1 MAYSNNSE
9 LFLYYILRIGRNCI
23 RIVIVVGTAIL
34 LSTPV
39 SLAEPFVQSIPQSN
53 TELARQDKPAETID
67 RNIPPSNPELAK
79 QDSKNPNTTPGI
91 IPQSIQ
97 TLPVGLNINGKNVLQ
112 SMNVRGKDDGE
123 KAVDFDRWLVPF
135 DETIEALKFKIKEG
149 ANGDVEISSALLK
162 FQFSADKLIKDPQL
176 GRSIAIQ
183 DLMAIPGFKIKF
195 DINKYAIDI
204 QTPAFNTSNT
214 TSIVDTPASF
224 DGLATAK
231 PAGWGVGAVQER
243 LNVSGQKDNPGSLQG
258 ELKAVG
264 NVFDANWYL
273 RVDQSQFDRLQNWN
287 ITDGVVIRQRPDNDV
302 VVGSQIPFWRR
313 QSGST
318 GSYWG
323 GTAIWRQGFA
333 PPTQLFASDFLV
345 NERLQSSRIGRSIA
359 GQAFP
364 GTIVQLVRGSQ
375 TQVLQEVLVNSSG
388 VYRFD
393 NLIVGN
399 DVDNTF
405 GQDYRVLLYPN
416 GQLTANPE
424 IRPAQF
430 VTTPG
435 QIPTGA
441 SAFVVSAG
449 GNRVASGNF
458 GNFDAV
464 QGGVLYRRGLN
475 ESLTVGVGA
484 AFDREVLGVAEVFW
498 QPNNVPLQVAF
509 SATGGKQTEILGRFD
524 YRPSNEFFVTG
535 NIDQLSSRADAN
547 WKLSPGF
554 TAVSNYDSNR
564 GLSVGGEYSA
574 THSRYSSSYVR
585 AEIDSRAR
593 LRFGAN
599 QRLDNW
605 LFSHQSNESATT
617 TQVAYR
623 LDKNLDNIDSGSE
636 LVANYQTNSPVV
648 VNANVS
654 PNFTSLVWRYRA
666 PQRTLDGRSLWQ
678 TEIGYGFNN
687 AGSGLVAG
695 VDLNLTP
702 GLRLR
707 GSYRG
712 AGDNGRDNYSIEL
725 NTTLLTSQGI
735 QGTDTQIEELRAQ
748 GQVEFKAFLD
758 TNGNGLQDPGEAAY
772 YDPLLFK
779 VNQKPLRDFRVVNE
793 TNSGKIKLPSGS
805 YRMDIDPAG
814 YPINYRAS
822 TEAMRV
828 DVAAGNITPIS
839 IALVP
844 AYVTTGAVLDTA
856 GKPVG
861 GARVE
866 AISIKNG
873 MKISSVTNDAGI
885 YYLEGLEQGEYKINI
900 GDLPTKPDRILIA
913 PTSPV
918 TQELNF
924 IITIPTEKPP
934 GDMATPPN
942 PTPPSSSSR
951 AIIPNINV
959 KVNF

>member
-1 MAYSNNSE
+1 MLYPDNSE
-9 LFLYYILRIGRNCI
+9 LFLYYILQIGRNCI
-23 RIVIVVGTAIL
+23 RIVIVVGAAIL
-34 LSTPV
+34 LSTQV
-39 SLAEPFVQSIPQSN
+39 SLAQSFSQDILQPN
-53 TELARQDKPAETID
+53 TELTRQDRLADPLPQIT
-67 RNIPPSNPELAK
+67 PQSSPELAK
-79 QDSKNPNTTPGI
+79 QDSKNPSTTPGI
-91 IPQSIQ
+91 IPQAIQ
-97 TLPVGLNINGKNVLQ
+97 ILPVGLNINGKNVLQ
-112 SMNVRGKDDGE
+112 SMNVRGRDDGE
-123 KAVDFDRWLVPF
+123 KAVDFDRWLIPF

-149 ANGDVEISSALLK
+149 ANGEVEISSALLK
-162 FQFSADKLIKDPQL
+162 FQFSAAKLIKDPQL

-204 QTPAFNTSNT
+204 QTPAFDSSNT
-214 TSIVDTPASF
+214 TSVVDTPTSF

-231 PAGWGVGAVQER
+231 PAGWGVGAIQER
-243 LNVSGQKDNPGSLQG
+243 VNVSGQNGTPGNLQG

-287 ITDGVVIRQRPDNDV
+287 ITDGVVIRQRQDNDV

-318 GSYWG
+318 GTYWG
-323 GTAIWRQGFA
+323 GTAIWREGFA
-333 PPTQLFASDFLV
+333 PPTQLYASDFLV
-345 NERLQSSRIGRSIA
+345 NERLQSARIGRSIA

-399 DVDNTF
+399 DIDNTF

-484 AFDREVLGVAEVFW
+484 AFDKEVLGVAEVFW
-498 QPNNVPLQVAF
+498 QPNNIPLQVAF
-509 SATGGKQTEILGRFD
+509 SATGAKQTEILGRFD

-564 GLSVGGEYSA
+564 GLSIGGEYSA
-574 THSRYSSSYVR
+574 TNGRYNSTFVR

-636 LVANYQTNSPVV
+636 LVANYQTNSPVII
-648 VNANVS
+648 NANTS
-654 PNFTSLVWRYRA
+654 PTFTSLVWRYRA

-678 TEIGYGFNN
+678 TEIGYGLNA

-695 VDLNLTP
+695 LDLNITP

-712 AGDNGRDNYSIEL
+712 AGDNGRDSYSLEL

-735 QGTDTQIEELRAQ
+735 QGTDAQIEELRAQ
-748 GQVEFKAFLD
+748 GQVEFTAFLD
-758 TNGNGLQDPGEAAY
+758 TDGNGRQDPGEASY

-779 VNQKPLRDFRVVNE
+779 INQKPLKNFRVANE

-839 IALVP
+839 VALVP

-885 YYLEGLEQGEYKINI
+885 YYLEGLEQGEYKVNVS
-900 GDLPTKPDRILIA
+900 GLATKPDRIRIT
-913 PTSPV
+913 PTSQI
-918 TQELNF
+918 TQELNL
-924 IITIPTEKPP
+924 IIDIPKEKPP
-934 GDMATPPN
+934 EDIAIPQNSTS
-942 PTPPSSSSR
+942 PSSSSR
-951 AIIPNINV
+951 LLTPNINV
-959 KVNF
+959 SINF

>member
-1 MAYSNNSE
+1 MIYPSSSE
-9 LFLYYILRIGRNCI
+9 LFLYYILQLGRKCI
-23 RIVIVVGTAIL
+23 RIVIVVGAAIL
-34 LSTPV
+34 LSTQI
-39 SLAEPFVQSIPQSN
+39 SLAEPFVQSLTSSN
-53 TELARQDKPAETID
+53 TELARQDRLAD
-67 RNIPPSNPELAK
+67 PPDPSISQPNSGLAK
-79 QDSKNPNTTPGI
+79 QDSKNPSNTPSI
-91 IPQSIQ
+91 IPQALQI
-97 TLPVGLNINGKNVLQ
+97 LPVGLNVNGKNVLP
-112 SMNVRGKDDGE
+112 SMNVRGRDDGE
-123 KAVDFDRWLVPF
+123 KAVDFERWLVPF
-135 DETIEALKFKIKEG
+135 DETIEALKFKIKDRADG
-149 ANGDVEISSALLK
+149 GVEISSALLK
-162 FQFSADKLIKDPQL
+162 FQFSADKLIKDSQL

-214 TSIVDTPASF
+214 TSLVDAPISF
-224 DGLATAK
+224 DGLATAR

-243 LNVSGQKDNPGSLQG
+243 VNVSGQNGNPGSLQG

-287 ITDGVVIRQRPDNDV
+287 ITDGIVISQRPERDV

-313 QSGST
+313 QSGGST

-323 GTAIWRQGFA
+323 GTAIWREGFA
-333 PPTQLFASDFLV
+333 PPTQLYASDFLV

-399 DVDNTF
+399 SVDNTF

-449 GNRVASGNF
+449 GNRVAAGNF

-484 AFDREVLGVAEVFW
+484 AFDKEVLGVAEVFW

-509 SATGGKQTEILGRFD
+509 SATGAKQTEFLGRFD
-524 YRPSNEFFVTG
+524 YRPSNEFFLTG

-547 WKLSPGF
+547 WKLSPSF

-574 THSRYSSSYVR
+574 TTSRYSSSYVR

-599 QRLDNW
+599 QRLDGW

-636 LVANYQTNSPVV
+636 LVANYQTNSPIVI
-648 VNANVS
+648 NPNTS
-654 PNFTSLVWRYRA
+654 PTFTSLVWRYRA
-666 PQRTLDGRSLWQ
+666 PQRTMDGRSLWQ

-695 VDLNLTP
+695 VDLNVTP

-712 AGDNGRDNYSIEL
+712 AGDNGRDSYSLEL

-735 QGTDTQIEELRAQ
+735 QGTDAQIEELRAQ
-748 GQVEFKAFLD
+748 GQVEFTAFMD
-758 TNGNGLQDPGEAAY
+758 TNGNGRQDPGEATY

-779 VNQKPLRDFRVVNE
+779 INQKPLKDFRVVNE
-793 TNSGKIKLPSGS
+793 TSSGKIKLPSGS

-822 TEAMRV
+822 TESMRV

-844 AYVTTGAVLDTA
+844 AYVTTGIVLDTA

-866 AISIKNG
+866 AISLKNG
-873 MKISSVTNDAGI
+873 TKISSVTNDAGI
-885 YYLEGLEQGEYKINI
+885 YYLEGLEQGEYKLDV
-900 GDLPTKPDRILIA
+900 GGLPTKPDRLIITA
-913 PTSPV
+913 TSPI
-918 TQELNF
+918 TQELNL

-934 GDMATPPN
+934 ENIANPPS
-942 PTPPSSSSR
+942 TPPSSSSR
-951 AIIPNINV
+951 LLVPNINV